1 MRHHRSLTRKCG
13 VFILAGVLSATLCQ
27 TSAAGVAAETDNPA
41 SFSRCSKTLPEGS
54 ESAPCQADGNDLGGL
69 PRLASE
75 RVLAATAREGLNK
88 TEVPKRLQFRLL
100 GFRELA
106 STDTADD
113 NVWMAASGLDSAGVT
128 LDKDKKP
135 VVDLIQAPM
144 VGDVSDNRVRGPWAK
159 NPHVLL
165 DFDLQ
170 RPGDYPRTYTTTLFI
185 VEENAGKLGKDFDE
199 LRAKAGGKIRE
210 AVQKVAITAATTT
223 AGAALGTAIPIPGIG
238 TAVGAAVG
246 ALAGVAF
253 DALSNALSAA
263 LNDEIF
269 PPIPL
274 TLTVPDPALVA
285 SQGGVGVTQT
295 QTVIKEG
302 GAHYEIDYD
311 WHVVTAPADNPPP
324 VPDNM
329 NRALDEIG
337 VDFSVPESTMR
348 DWLANPS
355 YTPYPAIA
363 QALLKMGRQFKSPIY
378 LDVIVWN
385 YEHTERVK
393 SPRDVSDVKTDV
405 LEQAALDASNE
416 RYGTEVQDFEQLL
429 R

>member
-1 MRHHRSLTRKCG
+1 MRRRSSLTRKCG
-13 VFILAGVLSATLCQ
+13 VFILTGVLSVTLIQ
-27 TSAAGVAAETDNPA
+27 TSTTGAAAETGNHAPLSSCA
-41 SFSRCSKTLPEGS
+41 KTLSEQS
-54 ESAPCQADGNDLGGL
+54 ESVPCQTDGNSSGGL
-69 PRLASE
+69 PWLESE
-75 RVLAATAREGLNK
+75 RALAASAREGPNK
-88 TEVPKRLQFRLL
+88 VEIPKRLQFRLL

-106 STDTADD
+106 STDTSNDE
-113 NVWMAASGLDSAGVT
+113 VWMAASGLDSSAVT
-128 LDKDKKP
+128 SDKDKKP

-144 VGDVSDNRVRGPWAK
+144 IGDVSDNRVRGPWAK
-159 NPHVLL
+159 NPHVLI

-185 VEENAGKLGKDFDE
+185 VEENEGELGKAFDE
-199 LRAKAGGKIRE
+199 LRAKTGGKIRE
-210 AVQKVAITAATTT
+210 VVQKAATTAATTT
-223 AGAALGTAIPIPGIG
+223 VGAAIGSAIPGIG

-253 DALSNALSAA
+253 DALADAISAA

-269 PPIPL
+269 PPVPL

-285 SQGGVGVTQT
+285 GQGGVGVTQT
-295 QTVIKEG
+295 QVVKKG

-329 NRALDEIG
+329 NKALDEIG

-363 QALLKMGRQFKSPIY
+363 QALLNMGRQFKSPIY
-378 LDVIVWN
+378 LDVIVWK
-385 YEHTERVK
+385 YEHAEGVK
-393 SPRDVSDVKTDV
+393 SPRAVSDVKTDV
-405 LEQAALDASNE
+405 LKQAVLDASNE
-416 RYGTEVQDFEQLL
+416 RYGTELTGFEQLL
-429 R
+429 K